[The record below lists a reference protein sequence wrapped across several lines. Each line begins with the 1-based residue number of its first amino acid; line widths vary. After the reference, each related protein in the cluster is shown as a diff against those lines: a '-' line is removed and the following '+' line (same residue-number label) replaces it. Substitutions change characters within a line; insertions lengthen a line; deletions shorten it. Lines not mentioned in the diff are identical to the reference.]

1 VDIFFFQLV
10 IIFIPGI
17 IWERVDTQYGRE
29 RAKEQWDVIRR
40 SFIFGLFSYVIL
52 FAVSWC
58 LSLRYGDLG
67 IRMFQIKKDEPFLD
81 AGALKEVFF
90 ALLVAIICSVL
101 WLYITNY
108 KLLTRFL
115 QKIHATKRYGDEDV
129 WEFMFNSSRAEA
141 EYIHLRDFEKKI
153 TYAGWVETF
162 SETEKQRELVLR
174 DVVVYEFEGR
184 VLFESPRIYLA
195 RKANDID
202 IEFPYRAGGTNEQS
216 AAEQPTNDSSID

>member
-29 RAKEQWDVIRR
+29 RSKEQWDVIRR

-52 FAVSWC
+52 FAVLWF
-58 LSLRYGDLG
+58 LSLFQGDIGFRL
-67 IRMFQIKKDEPFLD
+67 FQIKKDESFLD
-81 AGALKEVFF
+81 ADALKEVFF
-90 ALLVAIICSVL
+90 ASLVAVICSVL

-108 KLLTRFL
+108 KLLTWVL

-141 EYIHLRDFEKKI
+141 EYVHLRDFEKKI

-162 SETEKQRELVLR
+162 SETEKQRELILR
-174 DVVVYEFEGR
+174 DVVVHAFEGN

-195 RKANDID
+195 RKADDID
-202 IEFPYRAGGTNEQS
+202 IEFPYRGAATNEQS
-216 AAEQPTNDSSID
+216 TT

>member
-29 RAKEQWDVIRR
+29 RSKEQWDVIRR

-52 FAVSWC
+52 FAVLWF
-58 LSLRYGDLG
+58 LSLFQGDIGFWL
-67 IRMFQIKKDEPFLD
+67 FQIKKDESFLD
-81 AGALKEVFF
+81 ADALKEVFF
-90 ALLVAIICSVL
+90 ASLVAVICSVL

-108 KLLTRFL
+108 KLLTWVL

-141 EYIHLRDFEKKI
+141 EYVHLRDFEKKI

-162 SETEKQRELVLR
+162 SETEKQRELILR
-174 DVVVYEFEGR
+174 DVVVHAFEGN

-195 RKANDID
+195 RKADDID
-202 IEFPYRAGGTNEQS
+202 IEFPYRGGATNEQS
-216 AAEQPTNDSSID
+216 TT

>member
-29 RAKEQWDVIRR
+29 RSKEQWDVIRR

-52 FAVSWC
+52 FAVLWF
-58 LSLRYGDLG
+58 LSLFQGDIGFRL
-67 IRMFQIKKDEPFLD
+67 FQIKKDESFLD
-81 AGALKEVFF
+81 ADALKEVFF
-90 ALLVAIICSVL
+90 ASLVAVICSVL

-108 KLLTRFL
+108 KLLTWVL

-141 EYIHLRDFEKKI
+141 EYVHLRDFEKKI

-162 SETEKQRELVLR
+162 SETEKQRELILR
-174 DVVVYEFEGR
+174 DVVVHAFEGN

-195 RKANDID
+195 RKADDID
-202 IEFPYRAGGTNEQS
+202 IEFPYRGGATN
-216 AAEQPTNDSSID
+216 